1 MLVEGTLG
9 NVTFPLIYFFFEE
22 KAPSNLK
29 LFPKQSFHIL
39 LGFDRIGNERSW
51 GKVQGSVQGP
61 RPGLFL
67 SQTT

>member
-1 MLVEGTLG
+1 MLVERTLG

-22 KAPSNLK
+22 KTPSNLK